1 MMVDNQGTL
10 QEMQTYL
17 DETGALI
24 CPHTAVGTSAVR
36 TLSATDATT
45 VVLSTAHAAKF
56 PETVKDATGLDAPL
70 PSRTQSLIERGEVF
84 ERVSNDLGS
93 VKDYI
98 RSNMIAEA

>member
-1 MMVDNQGTL
+1 MVDNQGTL
-10 QEMQTYL
+10 KEMQTFL

-36 TLSATDATT
+36 TLPATDAAT

-70 PSRTQSLIERGEVF
+70 PGRTQSLIERGEVF
-84 ERVSNDLGS
+84 ERVSNDLGA

-98 RSNMIAEA
+98 RSNMVAEA